1 MRLRVT
7 LVGGAAGT
15 LAPRRD
21 LQLGCSANTR
31 VAEVARAL
39 LRAGAGN
46 GELMAVAARRTAPFT
61 LRVTNPGSSAV
72 LLDGAELLRDSGV
85 RSGASL
91 EPVLE
96 SMASPEDDGWRR
108 FTRPPVARMR
118 VLSGAQTGVE
128 YLLPEGEALI
138 GRTRGNRIELMDS
151 SVSRTH
157 ARIEVYGDRV
167 VIHDLDSVNGTRMV
181 SKGRPARPGG
191 SEPDAANGVPL
202 MLRLPGEVEFGI
214 VRVRFELFPWSTER
228 VLLPEPPVV
237 LTSPRVESVYDPEPL
252 DLPTPPEDPEP
263 AKFPLVATITP
274 IFAAIVLFAL
284 TRSPFSLV
292 FAALAPFTLIGSW
305 LDSRGRARRTHKGR
319 ERAFLNSLG
328 RVRSKMS
335 LRAEEERTARLAESP
350 GSADLIDAPAFPD
363 SILWSRSVEHR
374 PFLECRLGLAT
385 LESRQGF
392 RAANRSAAPSTSPL
406 EEAVQELQQ
415 TFRVVQNV
423 PVTDRLGRCGSLGVC
438 GETEGAE
445 SLVRSLIVQIAALH
459 SPAQVVLAAIA
470 DADQAARAWSWL
482 KWLPHVNSA
491 FSPLRAPHLAAD
503 PGTANELLGAL
514 EALVHTRT
522 DSPGTDALRSHLP
535 RPLGDA
541 NDRRRPVT
549 EPGHLPRVILLVL
562 SVAFVD
568 QRRLVQLLG
577 SAPDAGVHCVWLAK
591 DQSRLPAACRTAINI
606 TPERSQVDLV
616 RHGRVVAL
624 TQLEALDLESS
635 ELFARALAPIL
646 DGGAMPVAGRHL
658 PATVHLTQLLPA
670 AVSES
675 QAAVRDRWR
684 STLSLVREWTPDI
697 IRTENGLRAVV
708 GLGPDGPVE
717 LDLRVHG
724 PHALIA
730 GTTGSGKSEFLQSWI
745 VSLATSYSPDRLNF
759 LLFDYKGGSAFSVC
773 SELPHVVGLVTDLDP
788 REVERA
794 FTSLRAELLAR
805 ERLLRAKG
813 VPDLATLER
822 RNDPEAPANLII
834 VVDEFAALAAEN
846 PKFVPGLLDIAQR
859 GRSLGLHAILGTQRP
874 TGVISDAL
882 RANTN
887 LHVALRTTDAG
898 ESTDIIGTPEAAEF
912 PIEAPGRA
920 AVRIGGCRP
929 LAFQAGYIGGVTGRD
944 LPDEISITD
953 LGFAGSTPRDLA
965 PEVHSHENGT
975 DQKVRDLDRLVS
987 VIRAASHTAGC
998 ATPRRPWVEPLS
1010 ESLVLDEIL
1019 DPAHQSPQNRVG
1031 RPPRLEVAL
1040 GMLDEPTRQRQGVFS
1055 VDLTKRSNL
1064 LVFGA
1069 PHSGKT
1075 TALITA
1081 ACSLAR
1087 TRPDARIYGLDC
1099 AGGALAPLAELPHTG
1114 AIIGLEERNRVGR
1127 LLRLLREMLDEPAA
1141 MSSETRGNGR
1151 ATQPP
1156 TLLLIDELSALEDG
1170 PELSGGGQSLLSA
1183 IAEITR
1189 TGRSAGIHVVAATSR
1204 RTGVPSSLVECF
1216 GEQLALRLA
1225 AGTDAQFLG
1234 LPAGPASE
1242 QPAGRAFQVGT
1253 HLEIQLALPFPVNRE
1268 EADRAIQR
1276 GLKHLAHVLAH
1287 EQAGFPPAKRIP
1299 SVPARLLR
1307 SDLPPSQRQ
1316 PFGFAID
1323 TAQHEPIGVPGRGI
1337 LLVTGPAGSGRS
1349 TAVLSML
1356 ESMADEASATG
1367 RTLETALLT
1376 PHRSTLGEAAAWHA
1390 MGDDPETRRELAAL
1404 LVSRCREAGRGPGQG
1419 KPGRRVAPGIG
1430 GAGPSSR
1437 RVVVIEDLGA
1447 FDGSGEEA
1455 TLAALLK
1462 ALRHSEN
1469 TVIVEGENATI
1480 GSAWELATP
1489 LKGAR
1494 WAIALR
1500 PDAND
1505 TPSVFT
1511 SPFAGARRGDFAP
1524 GHGYL
1529 LHDGHLT
1536 PIQVALAR
1544 PRTTES
1550 APLHPRTD
1558 MRGQPGP
1565 ETPTSPEATPGRRSF
1580 DAKRVGS

>member
-1 MRLRVT
+1 
-7 LVGGAAGT
+7 
-15 LAPRRD
+15 
-21 LQLGCSANTR
+21 
-31 VAEVARAL
+31 
-39 LRAGAGN
+39 
-46 GELMAVAARRTAPFT
+46 
-61 LRVTNPGSSAV
+61 
-72 LLDGAELLRDSGV
+72 
-85 RSGASL
+85 
-91 EPVLE
+91 
-96 SMASPEDDGWRR
+96 
-108 FTRPPVARMR
+108 MR

-151 SVSRTH
+151 SVSRAH
-157 ARIEVYGDRV
+157 ARIEVRGDRV
-167 VIHDLDSVNGTRMV
+167 DIHDLDSVNGTRMV
-181 SKGRPARPGG
+181 SKGRPARPGSG
-191 SEPDAANGVPL
+191 KPDAENGIPL
-202 MLRLPGEVEFGI
+202 VLRLPGEVEFGI
-214 VRVRFELFPWSTER
+214 VRVRFESFPWPTER
-228 VLLPEPPVV
+228 VLLPDLPVV
-237 LTSPRVESVYDPEPL
+237 LTSPRVAEVYDPEPL
-252 DLPTPPEDPEP
+252 ELPTPPEDPEP
-263 AKFPLVATITP
+263 ATFPLVATISP
-274 IFAAIVLFAL
+274 VFAAIVLFAL

-305 LDSRGRARRTHKGR
+305 LDSRGRARRMHKGR
-319 ERAFLNSLG
+319 ERTFLDSLG
-328 RVRSKMS
+328 RARSTMS

-350 GSADLIDAPAFPD
+350 GSADLIDAPDSPD
-363 SILWSRSVEHR
+363 SILWSRGVEHR

-385 LESRQGF
+385 LESRQEL
-392 RAANRSAAPSTSPL
+392 RAASRSAAPSASPL
-406 EEAVQELQQ
+406 EEAVQELQR

-423 PVTDRLGRCGSLGVC
+423 PVTERLGRCGSLGVS
-438 GETEGAE
+438 GDAEGAA

-503 PGTANELLGAL
+503 PDTANELLGAL

-535 RPLGDA
+535 RSLGGA
-541 NDRRRPVT
+541 NDRRSPVT
-549 EPGHLPRVILLVL
+549 EPGPLPRVILLVF

-568 QRRLVQLLG
+568 QHRLVQLLG

-591 DQSRLPAACRTAINI
+591 DQSRLPAACRTAISI
-606 TPERSQVDLV
+606 SPERSQVHFV
-616 RHGRVVAL
+616 RHGRVVPL
-624 TQLEALDLESS
+624 TQPEALDLESS
-635 ELFARALAPIL
+635 ERFARALAPIL
-646 DGGAMPVAGRHL
+646 DGGALPVAGRHL
-658 PATVHLTQLLPA
+658 PATAHLTQLLPA

-684 STLSLVREWTPDI
+684 STLSLVREWTPNI

-708 GLGPDGPVE
+708 GLGTDGPVE

-745 VSLATSYSPDRLNF
+745 VSLASSYSPDRLNF

-887 LHVALRTTDAG
+887 LRVALRTTDAG
-898 ESTDIIGTPEAAEF
+898 ESTDIIGTPDAAEF

-929 LAFQAGYIGGVTGRD
+929 LTFQAGYIGGVTGRD
-944 LPDEISITD
+944 FPDEISITD

-965 PEVHSHENGT
+965 PEVHSHEKCS
-975 DQKVRDLDRLVS
+975 DPKLRDLDRFVS

-1019 DPAHQSPQNRVG
+1019 DPAHRSPQNRIE
-1031 RPPRLEVAL
+1031 RPPRLEIAL
-1040 GMLDEPTRQRQGVFS
+1040 GMLDEPTRQRQGVFN
-1055 VDLTKRSNL
+1055 VDLTKHGNL
-1064 LVFGA
+1064 LIFGA

-1081 ACSLAR
+1081 ACALAR

-1099 AGGALAPLAELPHTG
+1099 AGGALAPLAELPQTG
-1114 AIIGLEERNRVGR
+1114 AIVGLEERNRVGR

-1141 MSSETRGNGR
+1141 GSNETRGNGR

-1170 PELSGGGQSLLSA
+1170 PEPSGGAQSVLSA

-1189 TGRSAGIHVVAATSR
+1189 AGRNAGIHVVAATSR

-1225 AGTDAQFLG
+1225 AGADTQFLG
-1234 LPAGPASE
+1234 LPAGAASE

-1253 HLEIQLALPFPVNRE
+1253 HLEIQLALPFPVNRDE
-1268 EADRAIQR
+1268 DEADRATQR
-1276 GLKHLAHVLAH
+1276 GLERLARVLAH

-1299 SVPARLLR
+1299 PVPERLLR

-1323 TAQHEPIGVPGRGI
+1323 AARHEPIGVPGRGI

-1367 RTLETALLT
+1367 RTLETALVT
-1376 PHRSTLGEAAAWHA
+1376 PHRSALGEAATWHA
-1390 MGDDPETRRELAAL
+1390 VGNDPETRRELAAL
-1404 LVSRCREAGRGPGQG
+1404 LVSQCREAGRGPGQE
-1419 KPGRRVAPGIG
+1419 KPDRRAVPGIG
-1430 GAGPSSR
+1430 GAGPSPR
-1437 RVVVIEDLGA
+1437 RVVVIEDLGS

-1455 TLAALLK
+1455 ALAALLK
-1462 ALRHSEN
+1462 ALRHSET

-1480 GSAWELATP
+1480 GSAWELAAP
-1489 LKGAR
+1489 LRGAR

-1511 SPFAGARRGDFAP
+1511 SPFTGARRGDFAP

-1529 LHDGHLT
+1529 LHDGYLT

-1544 PRTTES
+1544 TPEAASPHR
-1550 APLHPRTD
+1550 RTD
-1558 MRGQPGP
+1558 MRGRRGP
-1565 ETPTSPEATPGRRSF
+1565 ETPTNPEATPGRRRF